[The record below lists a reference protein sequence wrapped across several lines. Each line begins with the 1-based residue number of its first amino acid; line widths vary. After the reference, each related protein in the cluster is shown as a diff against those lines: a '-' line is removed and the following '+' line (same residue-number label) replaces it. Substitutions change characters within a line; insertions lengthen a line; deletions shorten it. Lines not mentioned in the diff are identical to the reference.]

1 MMVILEQQLK
11 THIASGAIELPVLPA
26 VGVQVLV
33 LTEDKDSDA
42 YGLAGLIEN
51 DLSLTSYI
59 MKVANSAA
67 FSSYGKT
74 QTLQQAI
81 AKLGMKNIAQMVL
94 TMTVGQS
101 AFKSNASTREITTYL
116 WQHSLLCAL
125 WGREIARLCHL
136 NSEVVFLNALLH
148 QIGKP
153 VVLHAINELLG
164 DQKLLPTRDDLLRL
178 IEKHQKTTG
187 LKLARSWHLPESIM
201 ATISYID
208 EYDLAKD
215 MQLEVAAVNAA
226 RLLADIV
233 LATGEPV
240 RFLDAVVD
248 QAVFSELN
256 LYKYEIQ
263 LLDDKRDVVEQMM
276 QALIV

>member
-1 MMVILEQQLK
+1 MMVTLEQQLK
-11 THIASGAIELPVLPA
+11 TRIESGAIELPVLPA
-26 VGVQVLV
+26 VGVQVLA

-81 AKLGMKNIAQMVL
+81 AKLGMKNIAQMAL

-101 AFKSNASTREITTYL
+101 AFKSDLLTREITSYL

-125 WGREIARLCHL
+125 WAREIARLCHL
-136 NSEVVFLNALLH
+136 NTEVVFLDALLH

-153 VVLHAINELLG
+153 VVLHTISELL
-164 DQKLLPTRDDLLRL
+164 DDNESLPARDDLLSL
-178 IEKHQKTTG
+178 IENIKSPW
-187 LKLARSWHLPESIM
+187 A
-201 ATISYID
+201 
-208 EYDLAKD
+208 
-215 MQLEVAAVNAA
+215 
-226 RLLADIV
+226 
-233 LATGEPV
+233 
-240 RFLDAVVD
+240 
-248 QAVFSELN
+248 LN
-256 LYKYEIQ
+256 
-263 LLDDKRDVVEQMM
+263 
-276 QALIV
+276 

>member
-1 MMVILEQQLK
+1 MMVTLEQQLK
-11 THIASGAIELPVLPA
+11 TRIESGAIELPVLPA
-26 VGVQVLV
+26 VGVQVLA

-81 AKLGMKNIAQMVL
+81 AKLGMKNIAQMAL

-101 AFKSNASTREITTYL
+101 AFKSDLLTREITTYL

-125 WGREIARLCHL
+125 WAREIARLCHL
-136 NSEVVFLNALLH
+136 NTEVVFLDALLH

-153 VVLHAINELLG
+153 VVLHTISELL
-164 DQKLLPTRDDLLRL
+164 DDNESLPARDDLLSL
-178 IEKHQKTTG
+178 IEKYQKPMG
-187 LKLARSWHLPESIM
+187 LKLARSWNLPESIIS
-201 ATISYID
+201 TISFID
-208 EYDLAKD
+208 EYDLANA
-215 MQLEVAAVNAA
+215 MRLEVAAVNAA
-226 RLLADIV
+226 RLLADLV
-233 LATGEPV
+233 LADGEPV
-240 RFLDAVVD
+240 HFLNAVAD
-248 QAVFSELN
+248 QAVFTELH

-263 LLDDKRDVVEQMM
+263 LLDEKRDAIEQMM

>member
-1 MMVILEQQLK
+1 
-11 THIASGAIELPVLPA
+11 
-26 VGVQVLV
+26 
-33 LTEDKDSDA
+33 
-42 YGLAGLIEN
+42 
-51 DLSLTSYI
+51 
-59 MKVANSAA
+59 
-67 FSSYGKT
+67 
-74 QTLQQAI
+74 
-81 AKLGMKNIAQMVL
+81 
-94 TMTVGQS
+94 
-101 AFKSNASTREITTYL
+101 
-116 WQHSLLCAL
+116 
-125 WGREIARLCHL
+125 
-136 NSEVVFLNALLH
+136 
-148 QIGKP
+148 
-153 VVLHAINELLG
+153 
-164 DQKLLPTRDDLLRL
+164 
-178 IEKHQKTTG
+178 
-187 LKLARSWHLPESIM
+187 M